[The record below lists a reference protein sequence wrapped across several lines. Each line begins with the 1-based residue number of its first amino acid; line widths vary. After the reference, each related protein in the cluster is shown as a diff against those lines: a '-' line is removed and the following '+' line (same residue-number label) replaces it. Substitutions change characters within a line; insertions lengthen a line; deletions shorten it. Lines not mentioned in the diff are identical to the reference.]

1 MDIDF
6 FIDITCFIKNILRFA
21 HNQYKSPQSSTTAS
35 SSNEFAIKKWINNDA
50 IDASTISRRV
60 DFVDDFFKEQQ
71 KHVHSSIDIKSK
83 WLDRQI
89 RIQAPW
95 LMQHKLLLAK
105 RESEFQQREKEYWNQ
120 YKWNPQ
126 RLLNVVYASI
136 NCHLSARA
144 IFNYR
149 KAVSDVSNAKHHE

>member
-1 MDIDF
+1 MDFNF
-6 FIDITCFIKNILRFA
+6 FIDITNFVKNILRFG
-21 HNQYKSPQSSTTAS
+21 HNQYKSPQSSTTTS
-35 SSNEFAIKKWINNDA
+35 SSNEFTIKKWINHDA
-50 IDASTISRRV
+50 SDASTISRRV
-60 DFVDDFFKEQQ
+60 DFVDEFFTEQQ

-83 WLDRQI
+83 WLDRQV
-89 RIQAPW
+89 RIEAPW
-95 LMQHKLLLAK
+95 LMEHKLLIDK
-105 RESEFQQREKEYWNQ
+105 REYEFHQREKQYWNQ

-149 KAVSDVSNAKHHE
+149 KAVSHVVNVKNNE